1 MIARPAVDG
10 YRSRMSRSVPGRPK
24 PTAAAQAARTET
36 ADGSGARQ
44 RRSRIRRLA
53 GLAVRIAIA
62 VVLLPVVLVPLYL
75 LLPPVSTLMIS
86 TRLADGPIERRWA
99 GFDDIAKV
107 AVVSVMV
114 SEDARFCS
122 HGGIDWEELNKV
134 LDNPDG
140 PSRGASTIA
149 MQTVRNLF
157 LWQAPSYFR
166 KALEIPL
173 ALYADAV
180 WSKRRTMEIYLNI
193 AEWGPNVFGIE
204 AAAQHHFG
212 RAARDLTA
220 NQAALLAVT
229 LPNPRVRDPARPS
242 RLMTSLA
249 RTVAARA
256 RLAGGY
262 IECLYP

>member
-1 MIARPAVDG
+1 MSRAASAKPKPAPADDTAAPRRSLFRRMLRPALYVLAFL
-10 YRSRMSRSVPGRPK
+10 V
-24 PTAAAQAARTET
+24 AAP
-36 ADGSGARQ
+36 
-44 RRSRIRRLA
+44 I
-53 GLAVRIAIA
+53 
-62 VVLLPVVLVPLYL
+62 VLVPVYL
-75 LLPPVSTLMIS
+75 VVPPISTLMVA
-86 TRLADGPIERRWA
+86 TRIGSGPIDRRWV

-122 HGGIDWEELNKV
+122 HGGVDWEELNKV

-157 LWQAPSYFR
+157 LWQSPSYVR
-166 KALEIPL
+166 KGLEIPL
-173 ALYADAV
+173 AMYSNLV

-212 RAARDLTA
+212 KAAKDLTA

-229 LPNPRVRDPARPS
+229 LPAPRVRDPAHPS
-242 RLMTSLA
+242 RAMRSLA

>member
-1 MIARPAVDG
+1 
-10 YRSRMSRSVPGRPK
+10 MSRAAAAKPK
-24 PTAAAQAARTET
+24 TAAADGKAARDDES
-36 ADGSGARQ
+36 DPPPRQ
-44 RRSRIRRLA
+44 SRRRRLWRTI
-53 GLAVRIAIA
+53 LI
-62 VVLLPVVLVPLYL
+62 VVVVVLLLPVVLVPIYSVI
-75 LLPPVSTLMIS
+75 PPISTLMVS
-86 TRLADGPIERRWA
+86 TRLVDGPIDRQWVA
-99 GFDDIAKV
+99 FDDIAKV

-114 SEDARFCS
+114 SEDARFCG
-122 HGGIDWEELNKV
+122 HGGVDWQELNKV

-173 ALYADAV
+173 ALYADLV
-180 WSKRRTMEIYLNI
+180 WSKRRTMEIYLNV

-212 RAARDLTA
+212 RSAKELTA

-229 LPNPRVRDPARPS
+229 LPNPRVRDPANPS
-242 RLMTSLA
+242 RTMKSLA

-256 RLAGGY
+256 KLAGGY

>member
-1 MIARPAVDG
+1 M
-10 YRSRMSRSVPGRPK
+10 
-24 PTAAAQAARTET
+24 
-36 ADGSGARQ
+36 
-44 RRSRIRRLA
+44 RRLLRLVLIVA
-53 GLAVRIAIA
+53 LIA
-62 VVLLPVVLVPLYL
+62 VLLPLVLVPIYWVI
-75 LLPPVSTLMIS
+75 PPISTLMVT
-86 TRLADGPIERRWA
+86 TRLTSGPIDRQWVA
-99 GFDDIAKV
+99 FDDIAKV

-114 SEDARFCS
+114 SEDARFCG
-122 HGGIDWEELNKV
+122 HGGVDWEELNKV

-157 LWQAPSYFR
+157 LWQAPSYLR
-166 KALEIPL
+166 KGLEIPL
-173 ALYADAV
+173 ALYADVV
-180 WSKRRTMEIYLNI
+180 WSKRRTMEIYLNV

-212 RAARDLTA
+212 RAAKDLTA

-229 LPNPRVRDPARPS
+229 LPNPRVRNPAKPT

>member
-1 MIARPAVDG
+1 
-10 YRSRMSRSVPGRPK
+10 MSRAATAKSKSAATGEKAAGGAAEEETGVK
-24 PTAAAQAARTET
+24 P
-36 ADGSGARQ
+36 
-44 RRSRIRRLA
+44 RRSLLRRMLRLA
-53 GLAVRIAIA
+53 LI
-62 VVLLPVVLVPLYL
+62 VLLVLVAAPIVLVPLYL
-75 LLPPVSTLMIS
+75 VVPPISTLMVA
-86 TRLADGPIERRWA
+86 TRIADGPIERQWA

-107 AVVSVMV
+107 AVLSVMM

-122 HGGIDWEELNKV
+122 HGGVDWEEMNKV

-140 PSRGASTIA
+140 PSRGASTIS

-157 LWQAPSYFR
+157 LWQSPSYLR

-173 ALYADAV
+173 AFYSDLV

-193 AEWGPNVFGIE
+193 AEWGPNIFGIE

-212 RAARDLTA
+212 KSAKDLTT

-229 LPNPRVRDPARPS
+229 LPSPRVRNPAKPS
-242 RLMTSLA
+242 RQMQALA
-249 RTVAARA
+249 RTVTARVKA
-256 RLAGGY
+256 SGGY

>member
-1 MIARPAVDG
+1 
-10 YRSRMSRSVPGRPK
+10 MSRAAAAKPG
-24 PTAAAQAARTET
+24 TAAA
-36 ADGSGARQ
+36 DGKGARDEETDPPV
-44 RRSRIRRLA
+44 RRSRSRRLFRLL
-53 GLAVRIAIA
+53 LAVVA
-62 VVLLPVVLVPLYL
+62 VAVLLPLVLVPVYILV
-75 LLPPVSTLMIS
+75 PPISTLMVA
-86 TRLADGPIERRWA
+86 TRIADGPIERQWI

-114 SEDARFCS
+114 SEDARFCG
-122 HGGIDWEELNKV
+122 HGGVDWDELSKV

-180 WSKRRTMEIYLNI
+180 WTKRRTMEIYLNV

-204 AAAQHHFG
+204 AAARHHFG
-212 RAARDLTA
+212 RAAAELTA
-220 NQAALLAVT
+220 SQAALLAVT
-229 LPNPRVRDPARPS
+229 LPNPRVRDPANPS
-242 RLMTSLA
+242 RLMKSLA

>member
-1 MIARPAVDG
+1 
-10 YRSRMSRSVPGRPK
+10 MSRAAPARSK
-24 PTAAAQAARTET
+24 PAAAGAKAGGAGDAAP
-36 ADGSGARQ
+36 AASS
-44 RRSRIRRLA
+44 RRPLVRRLLRLVLTA
-53 GLAVRIAIA
+53 LAVLVAAPI
-62 VVLLPVVLVPLYL
+62 VLVPIYL
-75 LLPPVSTLMIS
+75 VVPPIS
-86 TRLADGPIERRWA
+86 TVMIATRIAEGPIERQWVA
-99 GFDDIAKV
+99 FDDIAKV
-107 AVVSVMV
+107 AVLSVMM

-122 HGGIDWEELNKV
+122 HGGVDWQELNKV

-140 PSRGASTIA
+140 PSRGASTIS
-149 MQTVRNLF
+149 MQTARNLF

-173 ALYADAV
+173 AIYSDVV

-229 LPNPRVRDPARPS
+229 LPNPRVRNPASPS
-242 RLMTSLA
+242 RQMQALA
-249 RTVAARA
+249 RTVAARV

>member
-1 MIARPAVDG
+1 M
-10 YRSRMSRSVPGRPK
+10 
-24 PTAAAQAARTET
+24 
-36 ADGSGARQ
+36 
-44 RRSRIRRLA
+44 RRLLRLVLIVA
-53 GLAVRIAIA
+53 LIA
-62 VVLLPVVLVPLYL
+62 VLLPLVLVPIYWVI
-75 LLPPVSTLMIS
+75 PPISTLMVT
-86 TRLADGPIERRWA
+86 TRLTSGPIERQWVA
-99 GFDDIAKV
+99 FDDIAKV

-114 SEDARFCS
+114 SEDARFCG
-122 HGGIDWEELNKV
+122 HGGVDWEELNKV

-157 LWQAPSYFR
+157 LWQAPSYLR
-166 KALEIPL
+166 KGLEIPL
-173 ALYADAV
+173 ALYADVV
-180 WSKRRTMEIYLNI
+180 WSKRRTMEIYLNV

-212 RAARDLTA
+212 RAAKDLTA

-229 LPNPRVRDPARPS
+229 LPNPRVRNPAKPT